1 MTRLSATYSG
11 ELLSTKC
18 SLDQGR
24 PSAAKPQPERKGH
37 TLCVAIVAATPSLS
51 PKLGI
56 WAMLGAALLSG
67 PLGLGLLALVQWF
80 GTQAAYLLEPIINR

>member
-1 MTRLSATYSG
+1 LTKEGPARPNRNRSG
-11 ELLSTKC
+11 K
-18 SLDQGR
+18 D
-24 PSAAKPQPERKGH
+24 ERKGH
-37 TLCVAIVAATPSLS
+37 ALCVAIVAATPSLS

-80 GTQAAYLLEPIINR
+80 GTQAAYLLESIVNR